1 MTIDCFVIGVPKYG
15 RYRAVHLC
23 WDIIFERLLWIT
35 HEHYNVVFFVYL
47 HICVTF
53 VIQSLVFPYYTHECS
68 CILKCQR
75 KYVCLSHNMVLGS
88 IPVMFRMIPALMCV
102 YFGIQILRWGWLW
115 KTFWIMRFFAKHD
128 ISHIAMFNY
137 NINQYFATFNHKN
150 DIHDKLHTMTSHDS
164 FVFIVPKHRDPIV

>member
-1 MTIDCFVIGVPKYG
+1 MN
-15 RYRAVHLC
+15 
-23 WDIIFERLLWIT
+23 IT
-35 HEHYNVVFFVYL
+35 TLYFFCIL
-47 HICVTF
+47 ASGVTF

-75 KYVCLSHNMVLGS
+75 KYVCLSHNMVLVS
-88 IPVMFRMIPALMCV
+88 IPVMFSNDTSIMCV

-115 KTFWIMRFFAKHD
+115 KTFWIMRIFFAKHD
-128 ISHIAMFNY
+128 ISHITMFNY

-150 DIHDKLHTMTSHDS
+150 DIHDKLHIMTSHYDS

>member
-1 MTIDCFVIGVPKYG
+1 MNITTLYCF
-15 RYRAVHLC
+15 
-23 WDIIFERLLWIT
+23 E
-35 HEHYNVVFFVYL
+35 YL

-88 IPVMFRMIPALMCV
+88 IPVMFRMIPALCV
-102 YFGIQILRWGWLW
+102 CILEYKYCAGADCERH
-115 KTFWIMRFFAKHD
+115 FAKHD

-150 DIHDKLHTMTSHDS
+150 DIHDKLHIMTSVS
-164 FVFIVPKHRDPIV
+164 CSLYIETR